1 MSSEQN
7 TVLEPRET
15 FVYNG
20 TLCHRQFYHDGS
32 LTGERKTWYDHG
44 RLFMREYFL
53 KGVLEGKSKA
63 WHPNGVPKDCEF
75 YRNGNVEGQRKEW
88 YDNGQLRMR
97 QLYCDTTGIRSV
109 IHQEFDRNGVRIEL
123 GFWKPRNTIPELTI
137 GISRLKKL
145 SRNRR
150 VRLFD
155 TVLIFDLARI
165 IINRI

>member
-20 TLCHRQFYHDGS
+20 ILCHRQFYHDGS
-32 LTGERKTWYDHG
+32 LTGERKTWYDGG
-44 RLFMREYFL
+44 RLFMYEYFR
-53 KGVLEGKSKA
+53 KGVLEGKSKT
-63 WHPNGVPKDCEF
+63 WHPNGVPRDCEF
-75 YRNGNVEGQRKEW
+75 YRNGFTEGQRKEW

-97 QLYCDTTGIRSV
+97 QLYCYTTSIRSV
-109 IHQEFDRNGVRIEL
+109 IHQEFDRNGARIEL

-137 GISRLKKL
+137 GISKLKAL
-145 SRNRR
+145 NRTYR
-150 VRLFD
+150 ICLLD
-155 TVLIFDLARI
+155 TFLISDLVKI